1 MVLRTERIK
10 KPSKTHFSGVEAVPN
25 CLSFAKTIPYSFFA
39 VVSCSVYPSV
49 PPYMAYSTVYS
60 IAGAKLA
67 PCASKQSK
75 ANGYG
80 KIHPYKRLLGS
91 VSVYVGSRCRNCR
104 GFLQCKHAHRVKV
117 SYREN
122 NLTAD
127 AEMSSGLR
135 NDICFQ

>member
-1 MVLRTERIK
+1 
-10 KPSKTHFSGVEAVPN
+10 
-25 CLSFAKTIPYSFFA
+25 
-39 VVSCSVYPSV
+39 
-49 PPYMAYSTVYS
+49 MAYSTVYS

-67 PCASKQSK
+67 VCASKQSK

-80 KIHPYKRLLGS
+80 KIHPYKHLLGS
-91 VSVYVGSRCRNCR
+91 VSVYVDSRCRNCR
-104 GFLQCKHAHRVKV
+104 GFLHCKPAYRVKE

-135 NDICFQ
+135 IYICLQ

>member
-1 MVLRTERIK
+1 
-10 KPSKTHFSGVEAVPN
+10 
-25 CLSFAKTIPYSFFA
+25 
-39 VVSCSVYPSV
+39 
-49 PPYMAYSTVYS
+49 MAYSTVYS

-67 PCASKQSK
+67 LCALKQSK
-75 ANGYG
+75 TDGYG

-91 VSVYVGSRCRNCR
+91 VSVYVDSRCRNCR
-104 GFLQCKHAHRVKV
+104 GFLHCKPAYRVKV

-135 NDICFQ
+135 NYICFQ

>member
-1 MVLRTERIK
+1 ML
-10 KPSKTHFSGVEAVPN
+10 N

-67 PCASKQSK
+67 VCASKQSK

-80 KIHPYKRLLGS
+80 KIHPYKHLLGS
-91 VSVYVGSRCRNCR
+91 VSVYVDSICRNCR
-104 GFLQCKHAHRVKV
+104 GFLHCKPAYRVKE

-135 NDICFQ
+135 IYICLQ